1 KKGYPINNLKL
12 QKLLYFV
19 NVRNILE
26 NGVPLFE
33 ESMEKWKYGPVVPDV
48 YHEYKRFGAFSISTD
63 EMIMEYIEFSHSP
76 VADLEITEYNP
87 ENVEN
92 TGLIE
97 NTVAALYN
105 RDPFELVNITH
116 RHTPWKKD
124 EDRIME
130 GIQGIKYTIEE
141 IKDYF
146 GNHPEEKLWVQCH

>member
-1 KKGYPINNLKL
+1 
-12 QKLLYFV
+12 
-19 NVRNILE
+19 
-26 NGVPLFE
+26 
-33 ESMEKWKYGPVVPDV
+33 
-48 YHEYKRFGAFSISTD
+48 
-63 EMIMEYIEFSHSP
+63 HSP
-76 VADLEITEYNP
+76 FADLEITEYNP

-97 NTVAALYN
+97 NTVAALNN